1 MTVAS
6 RIDLRTC
13 TPSQLWA
20 SLDVDLRLLA
30 ARSFYAHD
38 WGENPARREADAAIM
53 FGMRFRESAVR
64 QLPVERRA
72 QYLAKSIRP
81 NDGLSGS
88 LLLALHLET
97 RRPMLSAFLDA
108 LGIPHV
114 DGLIAEDHEPEPPSS
129 AALEKAAA
137 ALRKAYPADD
147 VDLYLAT
154 LFVLDRETWAGI
166 DPALAL
172 TR

>member
-6 RIDLRTC
+6 RVDLRTC

-20 SLDVDLRLLA
+20 SLDPDVRLLA
-30 ARSFYAHD
+30 ARSLYAHD
-38 WGENPARREADAAIM
+38 WGDNPARREADAAIM

-64 QLPVERRA
+64 QLPAERRA

-81 NDGLSGS
+81 NDPLSGS

-97 RRPMLSAFLDA
+97 RRPMLTAFLDA

-114 DGLIAEDHEPEPPSS
+114 DGLISEDHEPKPPS
-129 AALEKAAA
+129 ET
-137 ALRKAYPADD
+137 ALRKAAGTLRAKFPEED
-147 VDLYLAT
+147 VEIYLAT
-154 LFVLDRETWAGI
+154 LFILDRETWAGLE
-166 DPALAL
+166 PVLGV